1 MLIITSNGKKGLKIP
16 LDISKT
22 MLNGKKGLKIPL
34 DISKTMLNGKKGLK
48 IPLDIKKHI
57 EWKNTLK
64 NDNNHHSL
72 IPLYLHTLPE
82 SC

>member
-1 MLIITSNGKKGLKIP
+1 MEKRAENSIGHPQKHVEWKKSVKNSIGH
-16 LDISKT
+16 
-22 MLNGKKGLKIPL
+22 
-34 DISKTMLNGKKGLK
+34 
-48 IPLDIKKHI
+48 IKKHI